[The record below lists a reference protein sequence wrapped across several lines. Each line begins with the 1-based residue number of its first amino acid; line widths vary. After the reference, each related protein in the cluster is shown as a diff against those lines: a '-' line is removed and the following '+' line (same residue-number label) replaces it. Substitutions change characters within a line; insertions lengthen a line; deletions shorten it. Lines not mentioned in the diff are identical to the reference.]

1 MIYLNAL
8 FINILF
14 AYFGWLI
21 SLKKNNVNHV
31 DIMWSLFFVFN
42 TLYFYTAFAPSLRS
56 ALVLLLVFLWGT
68 RLAVYLTIRNWG
80 KSEDA
85 RYLKIRQNNEP
96 NFRYKSVYI
105 IFGLQSILSWIVGSI
120 LFIAI
125 KNDHPLTSLDIVG
138 FSLVLFGIVYE
149 SIADYQLML
158 FKNDIKNRGKLL
170 QSGLWKF
177 SRHPNY
183 FGELLVWWGFFITTL
198 VTGVHFNLVA
208 PLFMTFLILRFSGVT
223 LLEANLIK
231 KFDEYQTYKKK
242 VKIGKLSEKEKENA
256 LNEIRILASISHQNV
271 VAYKEAFFENKE
283 GNLCIVME

>member
-8 FINILF
+8 FINVLF

-21 SLKKNNVNHV
+21 SLKKNNVTHV
-31 DIMWSLFFVFN
+31 DTMWGLFFILN
-42 TLYFYTAFAPSLRS
+42 ALYFYTAFTPSLR
-56 ALVLLLVFLWGT
+56 ATLVLLLVFLWGV

-85 RYLKIRQNNEP
+85 RYLKIRKNNEP
-96 NFRYKSVYI
+96 NFRYKSAYI
-105 IFGLQSILSWIVGSI
+105 IFGLQSILSWVVGSI

-125 KNDHPLTSLDIVG
+125 ENDQPLIWLDILG

-158 FKNDIKNRGKLL
+158 FKSDIKNHGKLL
-170 QSGLWKF
+170 QLGLWKF

-198 VTGVHFNLVA
+198 VTGIHFNLIG
-208 PLFMTFLILRFSGVT
+208 PLLMTFLILKFSGVT
-223 LLEANLIK
+223 LLEANLNK
-231 KFDEYQTYKKK
+231 KFDGYDTYKKK
-242 VKIGKLSEKEKENA
+242 VNTLIPGFWKA
-256 LNEIRILASISHQNV
+256 
-271 VAYKEAFFENKE
+271 
-283 GNLCIVME
+283 

>member
-8 FINILF
+8 FINVLF

-21 SLKKNNVNHV
+21 SLKKNNVTHV
-31 DIMWSLFFVFN
+31 DTMWGLFFILN
-42 TLYFYTAFAPSLRS
+42 ALYFYIAFTPSLRTT
-56 ALVLLLVFLWGT
+56 LVLLLVFLWGV

-85 RYLKIRQNNEP
+85 RYLKIRKNNEP
-96 NFRYKSVYI
+96 NFRYKSAYI
-105 IFGLQSILSWIVGSI
+105 IFGLQSILSWVVGSI

-125 KNDHPLTSLDIVG
+125 ENDQPLIWLDILG

-158 FKNDIKNRGKLL
+158 FKGDIKNHGKLL

-198 VTGVHFNLVA
+198 VTGIHFNLIA
-208 PLFMTFLILRFSGVT
+208 PLLMTFLILRFSGVT
-223 LLEANLIK
+223 LLEANLNK
-231 KFDEYQTYKKK
+231 KFDGYDTYKKK
-242 VKIGKLSEKEKENA
+242 VNTLIPGFWKA
-256 LNEIRILASISHQNV
+256 
-271 VAYKEAFFENKE
+271 
-283 GNLCIVME
+283 